1 MASPQRPDQS
11 RRSRGPRRPD
21 SVDRRIARSR
31 KGWDPKQR
39 RLILGFGLI
48 VLLLVAGVI
57 IGGWYTQFYSP
68 PRVKAAVVNDTLFT
82 QGDLV
87 KRVRMI
93 QAAQGY
99 ESTNIDVSTILRVLY
114 NPEIDAS
121 AGPFNLGMV
130 QMEMLRQFA
139 PQYNVTVAP
148 EEVTETIRLTFKPT
162 AEPGQQ
168 VSDDQLGREFQE
180 RYRTFLNRFRI
191 TDADYRR
198 IVEEQIYFVRMMDA
212 IGSEAPTE
220 TDHVEVSWLE
230 IPVRPDPSLGDP
242 AKWQDINGIR
252 DRLQKEDF
260 ADVAVEFAAAFQHAD
275 DNGYVGWVPRGAFPL
290 LDPHLFGSNSQEPLP
305 LNQVSEPIFA
315 GQNYYFIK
323 VTAGP
328 EHRSVETKWRDRLR
342 RVALE
347 TWLSNKFDE
356 GSSAGWLE
364 VKYDSEIYAWAAKQL
379 NQTARQLR
387 GQ

>member
-1 MASPQRPDQS
+1 
-11 RRSRGPRRPD
+11 
-21 SVDRRIARSR
+21 
-31 KGWDPKQR
+31 
-39 RLILGFGLI
+39 LIIGFGII

-99 ESTNIDVSTILRVLY
+99 ESANIDVSTILRVLY

-130 QMEMLRQFA
+130 QMELLRQFA
-139 PQYNVTVAP
+139 PQYNVTVEP
-148 EEVTETIRLTFKPT
+148 QEVTDALKVIFEPEL
-162 AEPGQQ
+162 EPGQETTP
-168 VSDDQLGREFQE
+168 DQLQREYEE
-180 RYRTFLNRFRI
+180 RYRTFLNRYRI
-191 TDADYRR
+191 NDSDYRR
-198 IVEEQIYFVRMMDA
+198 IVEEQIYFVKMMEA
-212 IGSEAPTE
+212 IGAEAPTE
-220 TDHVEVSWLE
+220 TDHLEVSWIE

-242 AKWQDINGIR
+242 TKWQDINGIKS
-252 DRLQKEDF
+252 RLQKEDF
-260 ADVAVEFAAAFQHAD
+260 AAVAGEFAAAFKHAD
-275 DNGYVGWVPRGAFPL
+275 DKGYVGWVPRGAFPL
-290 LDPHLFGSNSQEPLP
+290 LDPHLFGSSTQQPLTI
-305 LNQVSEPIFA
+305 NQVSEPIFA
-315 GQNYYFIK
+315 GQNYYFVK
-323 VTAGP
+323 VLAGP
-328 EHRSVETKWRDRLR
+328 EKRNVEANWKERLK

-347 TWLSNKFDE
+347 SWLANKFDE
-356 GSSAGWLE
+356 GTSSGWLE